1 MQCFIKCW
9 FCFFFVLIMQMRALL
24 WCLSPNIG
32 ATAVQQLQMSSGT
45 GAALQ
50 QCASTGLCRA
60 RVSWRA
66 SGALQE
72 CISAAI
78 YVLS

>member
-1 MQCFIKCW
+1 MLCQLLVV
-9 FCFFFVLIMQMRALL
+9 FCPNIMQMRALL

-66 SGALQE
+66 AGALQE